1 MIFYKRTE
9 WYGLQY
15 LLKLDGSLLPKTL
28 PSMILAGV
36 ISGLTAAG
44 YVDHVFQDEVKEF
57 FGDPYSMQMY
67 GIVFGYL
74 SIARLTVSYQRYWE
88 GETHVRTMHA
98 KWMESFSQ
106 VIAFDRIDESKSDL
120 SQEAYCLHMLKLYTQ
135 ISALATMRLH
145 LEDGDGLELNPLK
158 GGPSAGGGSQAPR

>member
-44 YVDHVFQDEVKEF
+44 YVDHVFQDDVE
-57 FGDPYSMQMY
+57 YSDMCSQRAAN
-67 GIVFGYL
+67 GYD
-74 SIARLTVSYQRYWE
+74 SGM
-88 GETHVRTMHA
+88 GEIFRRVAAITPVG
-98 KWMESFSQ
+98 
-106 VIAFDRIDESKSDL
+106 SDQL
-120 SQEAYCLHMLKLYTQ
+120 EAPDAVG
-135 ISALATMRLH
+135 ALL
-145 LEDGDGLELNPLK
+145 
-158 GGPSAGGGSQAPR
+158 